1 MMGVELFVQVFLDS
15 ALLSACVFGTLGWQG
30 RLRNCVLAGNF
41 VICLLSRLTGYS
53 TDPVAYVV
61 VPLDNFV
68 FVLFLLLAVLL
79 LNSVCFDSGEAH
91 IFWGT
96 TMQFA
101 LFLLLRE
108 VCFVVLGLLDLS
120 VGFWPVY
127 GVRMLS
133 LLLWAAL
140 WGTGLLRWIRE
151 QLKEGDTP
159 LCIIIGNSFLILLLA
174 WRVWQADLLRTNL
187 WLPIMATLLALL
199 VLIDGMVL
207 LWDQSA
213 SNFNAE
219 AACWSNIFLWWKN
232 WWSLYEPNSM
242 STIIA

>member
-1 MMGVELFVQVFLDS
+1 M
-15 ALLSACVFGTLGWQG
+15 
-30 RLRNCVLAGNF
+30 NCVLAGNF

-53 TDPVAYVV
+53 TDPVSYAV

-68 FVLFLLLAVLL
+68 YVLFLLLAVLL
-79 LNSVCFDSGEAH
+79 LNSVCFDSREAH

-127 GVRMLS
+127 GVRILS

-159 LCIIIGNSFLILLLA
+159 LCIIIGNSFLILLLVWWI
-174 WRVWQADLLRTNL
+174 WRQICCAQICGFQPWQLF
-187 WLPIMATLLALL
+187 WHY
-199 VLIDGMVL
+199 
-207 LWDQSA
+207 W
-213 SNFNAE
+213 F
-219 AACWSNIFLWWKN
+219 
-232 WWSLYEPNSM
+232 
-242 STIIA
+242 